1 MHVYLC
7 ELVEGEPV
15 LLEHNN
21 SMWCSKDKLSE
32 LDFAEADY
40 KFLDR
45 IK

>member
-7 ELVEGEPV
+7 ELIEGKPI

-21 SMWCSKDKLSE
+21 SMWCSRDELKK

-40 KFLDR
+40 KFLKL
-45 IK
+45 I

>member
-7 ELVEGEPV
+7 ELIEGKPI

-21 SMWCSKDKLSE
+21 SMWWSRDELKE

-40 KFLDR
+40 KF
-45 IK
+45 